1 MYIYIYNSISIYIYC
16 CCWINSTFYQ
26 SLAGSSLHI
35 SKTWQVPRISILT
48 QPLWIRV
55 APDVPGPPWSWWV
68 PGRTVSPSSR
78 VRAIAGWCG
87 QSRSRWASRSC
98 PSCWSHGSW
107 RITGIES
114 EKMCLDMKIS
124 EDLGYDIIW
133 YTYVS
138 CFVKSDNQLRQV
150 VCNKNACGGPAGPA
164 GPAAPRTSADQ
175 SPSPNRWSSPTAT
188 AARIRGNRHSTWA
201 TATAGGFLGNFW
213 VGPRGDIL
221 WEI

>member
-1 MYIYIYNSISIYIYC
+1 MLCVYIYNSISIYIYC

-150 VCNKNACGGPAGPA
+150 VCNKTLAVGQPAQPAQPHLALLPTKVQVQTVGAHRQRRPREFGATGTPPGQPQQQGGSLA
-164 GPAAPRTSADQ
+164 TS
-175 SPSPNRWSSPTAT
+175 
-188 AARIRGNRHSTWA
+188 
-201 TATAGGFLGNFW
+201 
-213 VGPRGDIL
+213 
-221 WEI
+221 E

>member
-1 MYIYIYNSISIYIYC
+1 MCIYIIYIYIIVVELIPHF
-16 CCWINSTFYQ
+16 TRD

-35 SKTWQVPRISILT
+35 SKTWQVPRVSILT

-68 PGRTVSPSSR
+68 PGRTLSPSSR

-87 QSRSRWASRSC
+87 QSRSRWVSRSC
-98 PSCWSHGSW
+98 PSCWSHGSCW

-138 CFVKSDNQLRQV
+138 CFVKSTSPSGLQQKRSS
-150 VCNKNACGGPAGPA
+150 
-164 GPAAPRTSADQ
+164 RTSHFCRPKSKSKPLELTDSDGRANSGQ
-175 SPSPNRWSSPTAT
+175 PALHL
-188 AARIRGNRHSTWA
+188 GNRNRGSLA
-201 TATAGGFLGNFW
+201 TS
-213 VGPRGDIL
+213 
-221 WEI
+221 E